1 MLREVVRE
9 VVHEELAAARAPHEP
24 TAQAVVP
31 AHVDYLTIAQ
41 AAIALSVSEK
51 TVRHW
56 IQAGKLRAGNAGRLR
71 RIARSEIERF
81 TRSPSTN
88 DASTDELADGFCD
101 VDTAEASEQ
110 RCRLP
115 RIPFRFSAVA
125 NRLENSPVAR
135 IDRADECASALL
147 AVARCPRVLRRR
159 EMDQHPHRHVTRN
172 VATETTTMAKSG
184 MNKIEIRA
192 IPSQYTDGAWSRVI
206 VRLGWC
212 LDGTQVSITEERS
225 AQAVGHRLVADA
237 LEATTPG
244 ENWTFGTKL
253 ITSYRD
259 VIEIKVTLKLGYGT
273 ADEMERARAFL
284 TELTGASTN
293 DPQRRRQ

>member
-1 MLREVVRE
+1 M
-9 VVHEELAAARAPHEP
+9 
-24 TAQAVVP
+24 
-31 AHVDYLTIAQ
+31 
-41 AAIALSVSEK
+41 
-51 TVRHW
+51 
-56 IQAGKLRAGNAGRLR
+56 
-71 RIARSEIERF
+71 
-81 TRSPSTN
+81 
-88 DASTDELADGFCD
+88 
-101 VDTAEASEQ
+101 DTAEASEQ

-225 AQAVGHRLVADA
+225 AQAVGHGWLRTRSRRPHPARTGPSGPSHHQLPRRHRDRSDA
-237 LEATTPG
+237 
-244 ENWTFGTKL
+244 
-253 ITSYRD
+253 
-259 VIEIKVTLKLGYGT
+259 
-273 ADEMERARAFL
+273 RARL
-284 TELTGASTN
+284 RH
-293 DPQRRRQ
+293 RRRDGARQSVPDRADWAPQLTIDNGDDNEE